1 MERIPTQRSFATSIV
16 DLGVWMGQG
25 RRPLYLCNTQ
35 RGAILQYSTDTR
47 FVPFSS
53 PSQDRVSVLCESL
66 NLVRVRSVALISCVQ
81 EAIFCNFGLGAEL
94 CRRLA
99 AMSVI

>member
-1 MERIPTQRSFATSIV
+1 M
-16 DLGVWMGQG
+16 
-25 RRPLYLCNTQ
+25 
-35 RGAILQYSTDTR
+35 
-47 FVPFSS
+47 
-53 PSQDRVSVLCESL
+53 LCESL
-66 NLVRVRSVALISCVQ
+66 NLVRVRSVALTNCIQ